1 MVGALRFIK
10 VAGERVTMNPIIEF
24 LRQTE
29 GTVFVNEDGHKD
41 DFKLR
46 PPLTRRRAALQFA
59 RV

>member
-29 GTVFVNEDGHKD
+29 GTVFVNEDGYKD
-41 DFKLR
+41 DFKLKR
-46 PPLTRRRAALQFA
+46 PLTR
-59 RV
+59 